1 MIISEYLQLIRVH
14 YFLAG
19 YMGIANGSIHA
30 AIVTVVMVHVI
41 IGFYIR
47 SAWNEEVAADKP
59 KDD

>member
-1 MIISEYLQLIRVH
+1 MNIYKHIVD
-14 YFLAG
+14 FCTG

-30 AIVTVVMVHVI
+30 AIVTVVVVHII

-47 SAWNEEVAADKP
+47 SAWNEEVADKP